1 MDPLKFNI
9 LPDEDEPTGHGPSHP
24 RPGSVRDPVCGM
36 WVDPKT
42 AADSYR
48 FGDRTYYF
56 CHSHCRVR
64 FEADPDRYLGSPEAP
79 AVPAS
84 GCGTP
89 EAGEHGWQPA
99 SYTCPMHPEVLAD
112 RPGACSLCGMALEP
126 RAVSLEEP
134 DNPELSDMSSRFR
147 VSLVLTLPIFLLAMS
162 EMIAGGSLLPHR
174 LVEVSTWIQCLLAA
188 PVVLW
193 GGWPLLQRGWS
204 SLVHRSP
211 NMFTLIG
218 LGTATSYL
226 YSLAAILAPSR
237 FPEAFTG
244 PDGAVPVY
252 FEAAAVITT
261 LVLLGQ
267 VLELRARQRT
277 GSAIRS
283 LLRLAPE
290 TARRLGEDGTEEEV
304 SLDLVEVD
312 ARLRVRPGE
321 RIPVDGVV
329 LEGASSV
336 DESMITGEPLP
347 VRKLPA
353 NRVTG
358 GTINQTGSFV
368 MQATRVG
375 QDTVLARIV
384 QMVAEAQRTRAPIQR
399 FADAVSARF
408 VPAVLLAA
416 LLTFMVWS
424 LLGPQP
430 AMAYGLVNAVA
441 VLIIACPCALG
452 LATPMSIM
460 VATGRGAGSGVLVK
474 KAASLEALAGVDTLV
489 VDKTGTLTEG
499 KPGLRTL
506 VALPGWSEEE
516 MLSSVAG
523 LEQASEHPLA
533 GAILEAA
540 RSRGLDPAPVQDFQ
554 AVPGRGIRGS
564 VLGRSLAVGNAR
576 MLEELGIET
585 ETPRHQRDSVRES
598 GQAVV
603 LVAADGRLAGWLGVE
618 DPVKRSAKEAL
629 YQLQQ
634 EGLRILMATGD
645 HRKSAER
652 VAYELGIDQ
661 VWAEVNPAE
670 KAMIVKQLQEEGK
683 RVAMAGDGI
692 NDAPALAQAQVGIAM
707 GGGTDVAI
715 ESAGITLL
723 GGDLGGLVR
732 AFRLSRRT
740 MRNIRQNLFLAF
752 VYNLLGIPVA
762 AGLLYPLFGLFLNP
776 MIAAAAMTFSS
787 LSVIG
792 NALRLRRQAL

>member
-1 MDPLKFNI
+1 MDPPRLNI
-9 LPDEDEPTGHGPSHP
+9 LPDPGEPSGHGPSGRKP
-24 RPGSVRDPVCGM
+24 DSVRDPVCGM
-36 WVDPKT
+36 WVAPKT
-42 AADSYR
+42 AADSCR
-48 FGDRTYYF
+48 FRDRTYYF
-56 CHSHCRVR
+56 CRSHCRTQ
-64 FEADPDRYLGSPEAP
+64 FEADPDRYLGSREPP
-79 AVPAS
+79 VVPAS
-84 GCGTP
+84 ASGTP
-89 EAGEHGWQPA
+89 ESEDQQEPA

-112 RPGACSLCGMALEP
+112 RPGACPLCGMALEP
-126 RAVSLEEP
+126 RAVALEEP
-134 DNPELSDMSSRFR
+134 DNPELTDMSRRFK
-147 VSLVLTLPIFLLAMS
+147 VSLVLTLPLFLLAMS
-162 EMIAGGSLLPHR
+162 EMVAGGWLQSRWPA
-174 LVEVSTWIQCLLAA
+174 EVSAWIQCLLAA

-204 SLVHRSP
+204 SLLHRSP

-226 YSLAAILAPSR
+226 YSLAATLAPSW
-237 FPEAFTG
+237 FPDAFRG
-244 PDGAVPVY
+244 PDGAVAVY

-283 LLRLAPE
+283 LLKLAPE
-290 TARRLGEDGTEEEV
+290 TAHRLREDGTEEEV
-304 SLDLVEVD
+304 SLDRIAVD

-336 DESMITGEPLP
+336 DESMLTGEPLP
-347 VRKLPA
+347 VQKLPA
-353 NRVTG
+353 NQVTG
-358 GTINQTGSFV
+358 GTMNQTGSFV
-368 MQATRVG
+368 MRATRVG
-375 QDTVLARIV
+375 QDTLLTRIV
-384 QMVAEAQRTRAPIQR
+384 QLVADAQRTRAPIQR

-416 LLTFMVWS
+416 LLTFVAWS

-474 KAASLEALAGVDTLV
+474 NAAALEALDSVDTLV
-489 VDKTGTLTEG
+489 LDKTGTLTEG
-499 KPGLRTL
+499 KPRLRTL
-506 VALPGWSEEE
+506 AALPGWSEEE
-516 MLSSVAG
+516 LLSAVAG

-540 RSRGLDPAPVQDFQ
+540 RSRGLDPDPVQEFQ
-554 AVPGRGIRGS
+554 AVPGRGIRGR
-564 VLGRSLAVGNAR
+564 VRGRSLVVGNAR
-576 MLEELGIET
+576 MLEELGIKT
-585 ETPRHQRDSVRES
+585 GAPHHRRDSLMEA

-603 LVAADGRLAGWLGVE
+603 LVAAEGRLAGWLGVE
-618 DPVKRSAKEAL
+618 DPVKRSAKEAV
-629 YQLQQ
+629 YRLQQ
-634 EGLRILMATGD
+634 EGLRVLMVTGD

-652 VAYELGIDQ
+652 VAYELGIDE
-661 VWAEVNPAE
+661 VVAEVDPRE
-670 KAMIVKQLQEEGK
+670 KARIVKRLQEEGK

-707 GGGTDVAI
+707 GGGADVAI
-715 ESAGITLL
+715 ESAGITLV
-723 GGDLGGLVR
+723 GGDPGGLVR

-740 MRNIRQNLFLAF
+740 LHNIRQNLFLAF

-762 AGLLYPLFGLFLNP
+762 AGVFYPLFGLLLNP

-787 LSVIG
+787 LSVIA
-792 NALRLRRQAL
+792 NALRLRRLPL

>member
-1 MDPLKFNI
+1 MTPSTWNI
-9 LPDEDEPTGHGPSHP
+9 LPDQGEPTGHGSSHP
-24 RPGSVRDPVCGM
+24 QPGSERDPVCGM
-36 WVDPKT
+36 RVNPKT
-42 AADSYR
+42 AADSYTFR
-48 FGDRTYYF
+48 GQTYYF
-56 CHSHCRVR
+56 CRPHCRTE
-64 FEADPDRYLGSPEAP
+64 FEADPDRYLRSRETAAGP
-79 AVPAS
+79 AAATE
-84 GCGTP
+84 TP
-89 EAGEHGWQPA
+89 DVKGHGQPA
-99 SYTCPMHPEVLAD
+99 SYTCPMHPEVSRD
-112 RPGACSLCGMALEP
+112 RPGACPLCGMALEP
-126 RAVSLEEP
+126 RAVALEEP
-134 DNPELSDMSSRFR
+134 ENPELSAMRGRFK
-147 VSLVLTLPIFLLAMS
+147 VSLVLTIPIFLLAMS
-162 EMIAGGSLLPHR
+162 EMIGGNSLLPHR
-174 LVEVSTWIQCLLAA
+174 LAGVSVWIQCLLAA

-193 GGWPLLQRGWS
+193 GGWPLLERGWT

-218 LGTATSYL
+218 LGTSTSYL
-226 YSLAAILAPSR
+226 YSLAATLAPSL
-237 FPEAFTG
+237 FPDAFRG

-267 VLELRARQRT
+267 VLELRARQQT

-283 LLRLAPE
+283 LLSLAPE
-290 TARRLGEDGTEEEV
+290 TAHRLREDGTEEEIPLDRV
-304 SLDLVEVD
+304 SVD

-336 DESMITGEPLP
+336 DESMLTGEPLP
-347 VRKLPA
+347 VQKLPA

-358 GTINQTGSFV
+358 ATMNQTGSFI
-368 MQATRVG
+368 MRATRVG
-375 QDTVLARIV
+375 EDTLLARIV
-384 QMVAEAQRTRAPIQR
+384 RMVAEAQRTRAPIQR

-408 VPAVLLAA
+408 VPSVLLVA
-416 LLTFMVWS
+416 LLTFVVWS

-430 AMAYGLVNAVA
+430 PMAYGLVNAVA

-474 KAASLEALAGVDTLV
+474 NAAALEALDSVDTLV
-489 VDKTGTLTEG
+489 LDKTGTLTEG
-499 KPGLRTL
+499 KPRLRTL

-516 MLSSVAG
+516 LLSAVAG

-540 RSRGLDPAPVQDFQ
+540 ESRGLDPDPVQEFQ
-554 AVPGRGIRGS
+554 AIPGRGIRGR
-564 VLGRSLAVGNAR
+564 VRGRSLVVGNAR

-585 ETPRHQRDSVRES
+585 GAPHHRRDSVREA

-618 DPVKRSAKEAL
+618 DPLKRSAKEAVF
-629 YQLQQ
+629 QLHRAVP
-634 EGLRILMATGD
+634 RILMVTGD
-645 HRKSAER
+645 HRKSAEK

-661 VWAEVNPAE
+661 VVAEVDPRE
-670 KAMIVKQLQEEGK
+670 KGAIVKRLQEEGK
-683 RVAMAGDGI
+683 RVAMVGDGI

-715 ESAGITLL
+715 ESAGITLV
-723 GGDLGGLVR
+723 GGDLHGLVR

-762 AGLLYPLFGLFLNP
+762 AGLLFPLFGLFLNP

-792 NALRLRRQAL
+792 NALRLRRLAL

>member
-1 MDPLKFNI
+1 MDPLKLNI
-9 LPDEDEPTGHGPSHP
+9 LPDAGEPGGHGPSEP
-24 RPGSVRDPVCGM
+24 NPNAVRDPVCGM

-48 FGDRTYYF
+48 FRDRTYYF
-56 CHSHCRVR
+56 CRSHCRTR
-64 FEADPDRYLGSPEAP
+64 FETDPDLYLGSPEPPAAP
-79 AVPAS
+79 ATGS
-84 GCGTP
+84 GTP
-89 EAGEHGWQPA
+89 EVEEHHRQPA

-112 RPGACSLCGMALEP
+112 RPGACPLCGMALEP

-147 VSLVLTLPIFLLAMS
+147 ISLVLTLPIFLLAMS
-162 EMIAGGSLLPHR
+162 EMIGGGSLLPHR
-174 LVEVSTWIQCLLAA
+174 LVEVSAWIQGLLAA

-204 SLVHRSP
+204 SLVNRSP

-226 YSLAAILAPSR
+226 YSLAAALAPSR
-237 FPEAFTG
+237 FPDAFRG

-283 LLRLAPE
+283 LLKLAPE

-312 ARLRVRPGE
+312 TRLRVRPGE

-336 DESMITGEPLP
+336 DESMLTGEPLP

-358 GTINQTGSFV
+358 GTMNQTGSFV
-368 MQATRVG
+368 MRATRVG

-416 LLTFMVWS
+416 LLTFVVWS

-460 VATGRGAGSGVLVK
+460 VATGRGAGAGVLVK
-474 KAASLEALAGVDTLV
+474 NASALEALGSVDTLV
-489 VDKTGTLTEG
+489 LDKTGTLTEG
-499 KPGLRTL
+499 KPRLRTL

-516 MLSSVAG
+516 LLSAVAG

-540 RSRGLDPAPVQDFQ
+540 RSRGLDPAPAQDFQ

-564 VLGRSLAVGNAR
+564 VRGRSLAVGNAR

-585 ETPRHQRDSVRES
+585 GAPHHRRDGVRES
-598 GQAVV
+598 GQALV
-603 LVAADGRLAGWLGVE
+603 LVAAGGRLAGWLGVE

-634 EGLRILMATGD
+634 EGLRILMVTGD
-645 HRKSAER
+645 HRQSAER
-652 VAYELGIDQ
+652 VAHELGIDQ
-661 VWAEVNPAE
+661 VRAEVNPAE

-715 ESAGITLL
+715 ESAGITLV

-762 AGLLYPLFGLFLNP
+762 AGLLYPLFGLFLSP

>member
-1 MDPLKFNI
+1 MDPSKFNI
-9 LPDEDEPTGHGPSHP
+9 LPDEGKPSGQSPSPP
-24 RPGSVRDPVCGM
+24 RPDTVQDPVCGM

-42 AADSYR
+42 AADCYTGIR
-48 FGDRTYYF
+48 DRTYYF
-56 CHSHCRVR
+56 CRAHCRVQ
-64 FEADPDRYLGSPEAP
+64 FEADPERYLGSREPP

-84 GCGTP
+84 GSGTP
-89 EAGEHGWQPA
+89 ESEDQRQPA
-99 SYTCPMHPEVLAD
+99 SYTCPMHPEVLTD
-112 RPGACSLCGMALEP
+112 RPGACPLCGMALEP
-126 RAVSLEEP
+126 RAVTLEEP
-134 DNPELSDMSSRFR
+134 DNPELSDMKGRFR
-147 VSLVLTLPIFLLAMS
+147 ISLILTLPIFPLAMS
-162 EMIAGGSLLPHR
+162 EMVGGSLVKPLW
-174 LVEVSTWIQCLLAA
+174 LAGASAWIQCLLAA

-204 SLVHRSP
+204 SLLNLSP

-226 YSLAAILAPSR
+226 YSLAATLTPSL
-237 FPEAFTG
+237 FPDAFRG
-244 PDGAVPVY
+244 PDGAVAVY

-283 LLRLAPE
+283 LLKLAPE
-290 TARRLGEDGTEEEV
+290 TARRLREDGTEEEV
-304 SLDLVEVD
+304 SLDRIAVD

-336 DESMITGEPLP
+336 DESMLTGEPLP
-347 VRKLPA
+347 VQKLPA

-358 GTINQTGSFV
+358 GTMNQTGSFV
-368 MQATRVG
+368 MGATRVG
-375 QDTVLARIV
+375 QDTLLARIV

-416 LLTFMVWS
+416 LLTFVVWS

-430 AMAYGLVNAVA
+430 AMAYGLINAVA

-474 KAASLEALAGVDTLV
+474 NAAALEVLDSVNTLV
-489 VDKTGTLTEG
+489 LDKTGTLTEG
-499 KPGLRTL
+499 KPRLRTL
-506 VALPGWSEEE
+506 AALPGWSEEE
-516 MLSSVAG
+516 LLSAVAS

-540 RSRGLDPAPVQDFQ
+540 GSRGLDLAPVREFQ
-554 AVPGRGIRGS
+554 AVPGRGIRGQ
-564 VLGRSLAVGNAR
+564 VRGRSLVVGNAR

-585 ETPRHQRDSVRES
+585 GVPHHRRDNVRES

-618 DPVKRSAKEAL
+618 DPVKPSAREAL
-629 YQLQQ
+629 YQLQR
-634 EGLRILMATGD
+634 EGLRILMVTGD

-661 VWAEVNPAE
+661 VRAEVDPGE
-670 KAMIVKQLQEEGK
+670 KAMIVKQLQEGGK

-692 NDAPALAQAQVGIAM
+692 NDAPALARAQVGIAM

-715 ESAGITLL
+715 ESAGITLV

-762 AGLLYPLFGLFLNP
+762 AGLLYPLFGLLLNP

-787 LSVIG
+787 LSVIA
-792 NALRLRRQAL
+792 NALRLRRLPL

>member
-1 MDPLKFNI
+1 MDPPKFNI
-9 LPDEDEPTGHGPSHP
+9 LPDQGDPTGHSPS
-24 RPGSVRDPVCGM
+24 RPQPDSVRDPVCGM
-36 WVDPKT
+36 WVEPKT

-48 FGDRTYYF
+48 FRDRTYYF
-56 CHSHCRVR
+56 CRPHCRAQ
-64 FEADPDRYLGSPEAP
+64 FEADPDRYLGSRETA
-79 AVPAS
+79 AAPAS
-84 GCGTP
+84 GSGTP
-89 EAGEHGWQPA
+89 ESGDHRRSAG
-99 SYTCPMHPEVLAD
+99 YTCPMHPEIVTD
-112 RPGACSLCGMALEP
+112 RPGACPLCGMALEP
-126 RAVSLEEP
+126 RAVALEEP
-134 DNPELSDMSSRFR
+134 DNPELTDMSRRFR
-147 VSLVLTLPIFLLAMS
+147 ISLILTLPVFLLAMS
-162 EMIAGGSLLPHR
+162 EMVGGSLLQP
-174 LVEVSTWIQCLLAA
+174 LWPAEVSVWIQCLLAA

-193 GGWPLLQRGWS
+193 GGWPLLQRAWS
-204 SLVHRSP
+204 STVLLSP

-218 LGTATSYL
+218 LGTSTSYL
-226 YSLAAILAPSR
+226 YSLAATLAPSL
-237 FPEAFTG
+237 FPDAFRG

-283 LLRLAPE
+283 LLSLAPE
-290 TARRLGEDGTEEEV
+290 TARRLREDGTEEEV
-304 SLDLVEVD
+304 SLELVEVD

-321 RIPVDGVV
+321 RVPVDGIV

-336 DESMITGEPLP
+336 DESMLTGEPLP
-347 VRKLPA
+347 VQKLPA
-353 NRVTG
+353 DRVTG
-358 GTINQTGSFV
+358 GTMNQTGSFV
-368 MQATRVG
+368 MRATRVG
-375 QDTVLARIV
+375 QDTLLARIV

-416 LLTFMVWS
+416 LLTFLGWS

-430 AMAYGLVNAVA
+430 AMAYGLINAVA

-474 KAASLEALAGVDTLV
+474 NAAALEAFDSVDTLV
-489 VDKTGTLTEG
+489 LDKTGTLTEG

-516 MLSSVAG
+516 MLSAVAS

-540 RSRGLDPAPVQDFQ
+540 ASRGVHLAPVQEFQ
-554 AVPGRGIRGS
+554 AIPGRGIRGQ
-564 VLGRSLAVGNAR
+564 VRGRSLVVGNAR
-576 MLEELGIET
+576 MLDELGIET
-585 ETPRHQRDSVRES
+585 GAAHHRRDNVRES
-598 GQAVV
+598 GQALV

-629 YQLQQ
+629 YQLQRA
-634 EGLRILMATGD
+634 GLRLLMVTGD
-645 HRKSAER
+645 HRKSAEK

-661 VWAEVNPAE
+661 VVAEVGPRE
-670 KAMIVKQLQEEGK
+670 KGAIVKRLQGEGK

-715 ESAGITLL
+715 ESAGITLV

-732 AFRLSRRT
+732 AFGLSRRT

-752 VYNLLGIPVA
+752 VYNLLGIPIA
-762 AGLLYPLFGLFLNP
+762 AGLLYPLFGLLLSP
-776 MIAAAAMTFSS
+776 MLAAAAMTFSS
-787 LSVIG
+787 LSVIA
-792 NALRLRRQAL
+792 NALRLRRLPL

>member
-1 MDPLKFNI
+1 MDPPKLNI
-9 LPDEDEPTGHGPSHP
+9 LPDPGEPSSHSPSHP
-24 RPGSVRDPVCGM
+24 TPHTVRDPVCGM

-42 AADSYR
+42 AADSYA
-48 FGDRTYYF
+48 FGGQTYYF
-56 CHSHCRVR
+56 CRPHCRAT
-64 FEADPDRYLGSPEAP
+64 FEADPDRYLGSRETAASP
-79 AVPAS
+79 AAATE
-84 GCGTP
+84 TP
-89 EAGEHGWQPA
+89 DLKDHGPTA

-112 RPGACSLCGMALEP
+112 RPGACPLCGMALEP
-126 RAVSLEEP
+126 GAVTLEEP
-134 DNPELSDMSSRFR
+134 DNPELSAMGSRFKI
-147 VSLVLTLPIFLLAMS
+147 SLVLTLPIFLLAMW
-162 EMIAGGSLLPHR
+162 EMIGGSVPQPHW
-174 LVEVSTWIQCLLAA
+174 LAGVSAWIQCLLAA
-188 PVVLW
+188 PVVFW
-193 GGWPLLQRGWS
+193 GGWPLLERGWT
-204 SLVHRSP
+204 SLAHRSL

-218 LGTATSYL
+218 VGTATSFL
-226 YSLAAILAPSR
+226 YSLTATLAPSL
-237 FPEAFTG
+237 FPDAFRG

-283 LLRLAPE
+283 LLSLAPE
-290 TARRLGEDGTEEEV
+290 TAHRLREDGAEEEIPLDRV
-304 SLDLVEVD
+304 SVD

-321 RIPVDGVV
+321 RIPTDGEV

-336 DESMITGEPLP
+336 DESMLTGESLP
-347 VRKLPA
+347 VQKLPA
-353 NRVTG
+353 DRVTG
-358 GTINQTGSFV
+358 GTMNQTGSFV
-368 MQATRVG
+368 MRATRVG
-375 QDTVLARIV
+375 QDTLLARIV
-384 QMVAEAQRTRAPIQR
+384 RMVAEAQRTSAPIQR

-408 VPAVLLAA
+408 VPAVLLVA
-416 LLTFMVWS
+416 LLTFVVWS

-430 AMAYGLVNAVA
+430 PMAYGLINAVA

-474 KAASLEALAGVDTLV
+474 NAAALEALDSVDTLV
-489 VDKTGTLTEG
+489 LDKTGTLTEG
-499 KPGLRTL
+499 KPRLRRL

-516 MLSSVAG
+516 LLSAVAS

-540 RSRGLDPAPVQDFQ
+540 KSRGLDPAPVQEFQ
-554 AVPGRGIRGS
+554 AVPGRGIRGR
-564 VLGRSLAVGNAR
+564 VRGRSLVVGNAR

-585 ETPRHQRDSVRES
+585 GAPHHRRDSVRES

-618 DPVKRSAKEAL
+618 DPVKSSAREAVFR
-629 YQLQQ
+629 LQHS
-634 EGLRILMATGD
+634 GLRILMVTGD

-661 VWAEVNPAE
+661 VVAEVDPQE
-670 KAMIVKQLQEEGK
+670 KGAIVKRLQAEGK

-715 ESAGITLL
+715 ESAGITLV

-732 AFRLSRRT
+732 AFQLSRRT

-792 NALRLRRQAL
+792 NALRLRRLAL

>member
-1 MDPLKFNI
+1 MTPPTWNI
-9 LPDEDEPTGHGPSHP
+9 LPDQGRPPGHGPSP
-24 RPGSVRDPVCGM
+24 PKPEAVKDPVCGM
-36 WVDPKT
+36 WVNPKT
-42 AADSYR
+42 AADSFVFR
-48 FGDRTYYF
+48 GQTYYF
-56 CHSHCRVR
+56 CRPHCRAE
-64 FEADPDRYLGSPEAP
+64 FQADPDRYLGSRET
-79 AVPAS
+79 AVGPSAGS
-84 GCGTP
+84 ETP
-89 EAGEHGWQPA
+89 PLADHRQPP
-99 SYTCPMHPEVLAD
+99 SYTCPMHPEVLTD
-112 RPGACSLCGMALEP
+112 RPGACPLCGMALES
-126 RAVSLEEP
+126 RVVTLEEP
-134 DNPELSDMSSRFR
+134 DNPELSAMRSRFK
-147 VSLVLTLPIFLLAMS
+147 VSLVLTLPVFLLAMS
-162 EMIAGGSLLPHR
+162 EMIAGSSLQPQWLANR
-174 LVEVSTWIQCLLAA
+174 STWIQCLLAA

-193 GGWPLLQRGWS
+193 GGWPFLKRGWA
-204 SLVHRSP
+204 SLLRRSP

-226 YSLAAILAPSR
+226 YSLAATLAPSL
-237 FPEAFTG
+237 FPDAFRD

-267 VLELRARQRT
+267 VLELRARQQT

-283 LLRLAPE
+283 LLSLAPQ
-290 TARRLGEDGTEEEV
+290 TAHRLREDGTEEEI
-304 SLDLVEVD
+304 SLDRVPVD

-321 RIPVDGVV
+321 RIPTDGEV

-336 DESMITGEPLP
+336 DESMLTGEPLP
-347 VRKLPA
+347 VQKLPA

-358 GTINQTGSFV
+358 GTMNQTGSFV
-368 MQATRVG
+368 MRATRVG
-375 QDTVLARIV
+375 QDTLLARIV
-384 QMVAEAQRTRAPIQR
+384 QMVAEAQRTKAPIQR

-416 LLTFMVWS
+416 LLTFLAWS

-430 AMAYGLVNAVA
+430 SMAYGLVNAVA

-460 VATGRGAGSGVLVK
+460 VATGRGAGSGVLIK
-474 KAASLEALAGVDTLV
+474 DAAALEALDSVDTLV
-489 VDKTGTLTEG
+489 LDKTGTLTEG
-499 KPGLRTL
+499 KPRLRTL
-506 VALPGWSEEE
+506 VALPGWSEGEL
-516 MLSSVAG
+516 LSAVAS

-533 GAILEAA
+533 AAILEAA
-540 RSRGLDPAPVQDFQ
+540 ESRGLDLVPVQEFR
-554 AVPGRGIRGS
+554 AIPGRGIRGR
-564 VLGRSLAVGNAR
+564 VRGRSLVVGNAR

-585 ETPRHQRDSVRES
+585 GAPHHRRDNLRES

-618 DPVKRSAKEAL
+618 DPLKRSAKEAVF
-629 YQLQQ
+629 QLQHA
-634 EGLRILMATGD
+634 GLRILMVTGD
-645 HRKSAER
+645 HRKSAEK

-661 VWAEVNPAE
+661 VVAEVDPRE
-670 KAMIVKQLQEEGK
+670 KGAIVKRLKAEGK
-683 RVAMAGDGI
+683 QVAMAGDGI

-715 ESAGITLL
+715 ESAGITLV

-732 AFRLSRRT
+732 AFQLSRRT

-762 AGLLYPLFGLFLNP
+762 AGLLYPLFGLLLNP

-792 NALRLRRQAL
+792 NALRLRRLAL

>member
-1 MDPLKFNI
+1 MDPPKLNI
-9 LPDEDEPTGHGPSHP
+9 LPDPGEPTGHGPSGP
-24 RPGSVRDPVCGM
+24 KPGTVRDPVCSM
-36 WVDPKT
+36 WVDPQT
-42 AADSYR
+42 AADSYT
-48 FGDRTYYF
+48 FGGQTYYF
-56 CHSHCRVR
+56 CHPNCRAA
-64 FEADPDRYLGSPEAP
+64 FQADPDRYLGSREPDP
-79 AVPAS
+79 CPAS
-84 GCGTP
+84 AIETP
-89 EAGEHGWQPA
+89 DLKDDGQPA
-99 SYTCPMHPEVLAD
+99 SYTCPMHPQVLAD
-112 RPGACSLCGMALEP
+112 RPAACPLCGMALEP
-126 RAVSLEEP
+126 RVVAREEP
-134 DNPELSDMSSRFR
+134 DNPELSDMSGRFKI
-147 VSLVLTLPIFLLAMS
+147 SLALTLPIFLLAMS
-162 EMIAGGSLLPHR
+162 EMMAGGSLLPHR
-174 LVEVSTWIQCLLAA
+174 LAGISVWIQCLLAA

-193 GGWPLLQRGWS
+193 GGWPLLQRGWR

-218 LGTATSYL
+218 LGTSTSYL
-226 YSLAAILAPSR
+226 YSLAATLAPSR
-237 FPEAFTG
+237 FPDDFRG

-283 LLRLAPE
+283 LLSLAPD
-290 TARRLGEDGTEEEV
+290 TARRLRQDGTEEEIPLDRV
-304 SLDLVEVD
+304 SVD

-321 RIPVDGVV
+321 RIPTDGEV

-336 DESMITGEPLP
+336 DESMLTGEPLP

-353 NRVTG
+353 DPVTG
-358 GTINQTGSFV
+358 GTMNQTGSFI
-368 MQATRVG
+368 MRATRVG
-375 QDTVLARIV
+375 QDTLLARIV
-384 QMVAEAQRTRAPIQR
+384 QMVAEAQRTSAPIQR

-416 LLTFMVWS
+416 LLTFVAWS

-430 AMAYGLVNAVA
+430 PMAYGLVNAVA

-474 KAASLEALAGVDTLV
+474 NAAALEALDSVDTLV
-489 VDKTGTLTEG
+489 LDKTGTLTEG
-499 KPGLRTL
+499 KPRLRTL

-516 MLSSVAG
+516 LLSAVAG

-540 RSRGLDPAPVQDFQ
+540 ESRGLDPHPVQEFQ
-554 AVPGRGIRGS
+554 AVPGRGIRGQ
-564 VLGRSLAVGNAR
+564 VRGRSLVVGNAR
-576 MLEELGIET
+576 MLEELEIET
-585 ETPRHQRDSVRES
+585 GAAHHRRDSMREA

-618 DPVKRSAKEAL
+618 DSLKRSAKEAL
-629 YQLQQ
+629 FQLQQ
-634 EGLRILMATGD
+634 AGLRILMVTGD
-645 HRKSAER
+645 QRKSAER
-652 VAYELGIDQ
+652 VAHELGIDQ
-661 VWAEVNPAE
+661 VVAQVDPRE
-670 KAMIVKQLQEEGK
+670 KAAIVKRLQEEGK

-707 GGGTDVAI
+707 GSGADVAI
-715 ESAGITLL
+715 ESAGITLV

-732 AFRLSRRT
+732 AFRLSHRT
-740 MRNIRQNLFLAF
+740 LRNVRQNLFLAF

-762 AGLLYPLFGLFLNP
+762 AGLLYPLFGLLLNP

-792 NALRLRRQAL
+792 NALRLRRLPL

>member
-1 MDPLKFNI
+1 MDTPKFNI
-9 LPDEDEPTGHGPSHP
+9 LPDEDEPTGQGPS
-24 RPGSVRDPVCGM
+24 RPASDTVRDPVCGM
-36 WVDPKT
+36 QVNPKT
-42 AADSYR
+42 AADSYAL
-48 FGDRTYYF
+48 GGQTYYF
-56 CHSHCRVR
+56 CRPHCRTE
-64 FEADPDRYLGSPEAP
+64 FEADPDRYLVSQEAT
-79 AVPAS
+79 A
-84 GCGTP
+84 GTAAT
-89 EAGEHGWQPA
+89 ETTDLKDHGQPA

-112 RPGACSLCGMALEP
+112 RPGTCPLCGMALEP

-134 DNPELSDMSSRFR
+134 DNPELSDMRGRFR
-147 VSLVLTLPIFLLAMS
+147 ISLVLTLPVFLLAMS
-162 EMIAGGSLLPHR
+162 EMIAGGSLLPHWPAK
-174 LVEVSTWIQCLLAA
+174 VSTWIQCLLAA

-193 GGWPLLQRGWS
+193 GGWPLLERGWT
-204 SLVHRSP
+204 SLVRQSP

-226 YSLAAILAPSR
+226 YSLAATLAPSL
-237 FPEAFTG
+237 FPDAFRG
-244 PDGAVPVY
+244 SDGAVPVY

-283 LLRLAPE
+283 LLKLAPE
-290 TARRLGEDGTEEEV
+290 TARRLSEDGIEEEI
-304 SLDLVEVD
+304 SLDRIPVD

-336 DESMITGEPLP
+336 DESMLTGEPLP
-347 VRKLPA
+347 VQKLPA

-358 GTINQTGSFV
+358 GTMNQTGSFV
-368 MQATRVG
+368 MRATRVG
-375 QDTVLARIV
+375 QDTLLARIV

-416 LLTFMVWS
+416 LLTFLGWS

-460 VATGRGAGSGVLVK
+460 VATGRGAGAGVLVK
-474 KAASLEALAGVDTLV
+474 NAAALEALDSVDTLV
-489 VDKTGTLTEG
+489 LDKTGTLTEG
-499 KPGLRTL
+499 KPRLRTL
-506 VALPGWSEEE
+506 VALPGWSEGEL
-516 MLSSVAG
+516 LSAVAS

-540 RSRGLDPAPVQDFQ
+540 RSRGLDLAPVQEFQ
-554 AVPGRGIRGS
+554 AVPGRGIRGR
-564 VLGRSLAVGNAR
+564 VRGRSLVVGNAR

-585 ETPRHQRDSVRES
+585 GAPHHRRDSVSES

-603 LVAADGRLAGWLGVE
+603 LVAAGGRLAGWLGVE
-618 DPVKRSAKEAL
+618 DPVKSSAKEAVYRL
-629 YQLQQ
+629 HHAVPH
-634 EGLRILMATGD
+634 ILMVTGD
-645 HRKSAER
+645 HRKSAES
-652 VAYELGIDQ
+652 VAYEVGVDQ
-661 VWAEVNPAE
+661 VRAEVDPRE
-670 KAMIVKQLQEEGK
+670 KAMIVKRLQNEGK

-707 GGGTDVAI
+707 GSGTDVAM
-715 ESAGITLL
+715 ESAGITLV

-752 VYNLLGIPVA
+752 VYNLLGIPIA

-787 LSVIG
+787 LSVIA

>member
-1 MDPLKFNI
+1 MNAPKWKI
-9 LPDEDEPTGHGPSHP
+9 QPHQGEPCCHGPSP
-24 RPGSVRDPVCGM
+24 PKPEAVKDPVCGM
-36 WVDPKT
+36 WVNPKT
-42 AADSYR
+42 AADSFVFR
-48 FGDRTYYF
+48 GQTYYF
-56 CHSHCRVR
+56 CRPHCRAE
-64 FEADPDRYLGSPEAP
+64 FQADPDRYLGSRET
-79 AVPAS
+79 AVGSSAGS
-84 GCGTP
+84 ETP
-89 EAGEHGWQPA
+89 TLEDHRQPS
-99 SYTCPMHPEVLAD
+99 SYTCPMHPEVSRD
-112 RPGACSLCGMALEP
+112 RPGACPICGMALES
-126 RAVSLEEP
+126 RVVTLEEP
-134 DNPELSDMSSRFR
+134 DNPELSTMRGRFK
-147 VSLVLTLPIFLLAMS
+147 VSLVLTLPLFLLAMS
-162 EMIAGGSLLPHR
+162 EMIAGGSLQPQWLAER
-174 LVEVSTWIQCLLAA
+174 SAWIQCLLAA

-193 GGWPLLQRGWS
+193 GGWPFLERGWS
-204 SLVHRSP
+204 SVLHRSP

-218 LGTATSYL
+218 LGTTTTYL
-226 YSLAAILAPSR
+226 YSLAATLAPSL
-237 FPEAFTG
+237 FPDAFRD

-267 VLELRARQRT
+267 VLELRARQQT

-283 LLRLAPE
+283 LLRLAPD
-290 TARRLGEDGTEEEV
+290 TARRLREDGTEEEI
-304 SLDLVEVD
+304 SLDRVPVD

-329 LEGASSV
+329 VEGASSV
-336 DESMITGEPLP
+336 DESMLTGEPLP
-347 VRKLPA
+347 VQKLPA

-368 MQATRVG
+368 MRATRVG
-375 QDTVLARIV
+375 QDTLLARIV
-384 QMVAEAQRTRAPIQR
+384 QMVAEAQRTSAPIQR

-416 LLTFMVWS
+416 LLTFLAWS

-430 AMAYGLVNAVA
+430 PMAYGLVNAVA

-474 KAASLEALAGVDTLV
+474 NAAALEALDSVDTLV
-489 VDKTGTLTEG
+489 LDKTGTLTEG
-499 KPGLRTL
+499 KPRLRTL
-506 VALPGWSEEE
+506 VALPGWSEGEL
-516 MLSSVAG
+516 LSAVAS

-533 GAILEAA
+533 TAILEAA
-540 RSRGLDPAPVQDFQ
+540 ASRGLDLDPVQEFQ
-554 AVPGRGIRGS
+554 AIPGRGIRGR
-564 VLGRSLAVGNAR
+564 VRGRSLVVGNAR
-576 MLEELGIET
+576 MLQELGIET
-585 ETPRHQRDSVRES
+585 GAAHHRRDSVRES

-618 DPVKRSAKEAL
+618 DPVKSSAKQAVSR
-629 YQLQQ
+629 LQAA
-634 EGLRILMATGD
+634 GLHILMVTGD
-645 HRKSAER
+645 HRKAAES
-652 VAYELGIDQ
+652 VARELGIDQ
-661 VWAEVNPAE
+661 VAAEVDPGE
-670 KAMIVKQLQEEGK
+670 KGAIVQRLQSEGK

-715 ESAGITLL
+715 QSAGITLV
-723 GGDLGGLVR
+723 GGDLQGLVR
-732 AFRLSRRT
+732 AFRLSRLT

-776 MIAAAAMTFSS
+776 MIAAAAMTLSS

-792 NALRLRRQAL
+792 NALRLRRLAL

>member
-1 MDPLKFNI
+1 MDPPQLNI
-9 LPDEDEPTGHGPSHP
+9 LPDPGEPGGHGPSVRKP
-24 RPGSVRDPVCGM
+24 DSVRDPVCGM
-36 WVDPKT
+36 WVHPET
-42 AADSYR
+42 AADSCR
-48 FGDRTYYF
+48 FGGHTYYF
-56 CHSHCRVR
+56 CRSHCRAQ
-64 FEADPDRYLGSPEAP
+64 FEAEPERYLGSRETP

-84 GCGTP
+84 GSGTP
-89 EAGEHGWQPA
+89 EAKDRQEPA

-112 RPGACSLCGMALEP
+112 RPAACPLCGMALEP
-126 RAVSLEEP
+126 RAVALEEP
-134 DNPELSDMSSRFR
+134 DNPELSDMSRRFR
-147 VSLVLTLPIFLLAMS
+147 ISLVLTLPLFLLAMS
-162 EMIAGGSLLPHR
+162 EMVGGGWLQPR
-174 LVEVSTWIQCLLAA
+174 WPAEVSAWIQCLLAA

-193 GGWPLLQRGWS
+193 GGWPLLKRGWT

-218 LGTATSYL
+218 LGTSTSYL

-237 FPEAFTG
+237 FPDAFRG
-244 PDGAVPVY
+244 PDGAVAVY

-283 LLRLAPE
+283 LLKLAPE
-290 TARRLGEDGTEEEV
+290 TAHRLREDGTEEEV
-304 SLDLVEVD
+304 SLDRIAVD

-336 DESMITGEPLP
+336 DESMLTGEPLP
-347 VRKLPA
+347 VQKLPA

-358 GTINQTGSFV
+358 GTMNQTGSFV
-368 MQATRVG
+368 MRATRVG
-375 QDTVLARIV
+375 QDTLLARIV

-416 LLTFMVWS
+416 LLTFVGWS

-460 VATGRGAGSGVLVK
+460 VATGRGAGCGVLVK
-474 KAASLEALAGVDTLV
+474 NAAALEALDSVDTLV
-489 VDKTGTLTEG
+489 LDKTGTLTEG
-499 KPGLRTL
+499 KPRLRTL
-506 VALPGWSEEE
+506 AALPGWSEEE
-516 MLSSVAG
+516 LLSAVAG

-540 RSRGLDPAPVQDFQ
+540 RSRGLDPDPVQEFQ
-554 AVPGRGIRGS
+554 AVPGRGIRGQ
-564 VLGRSLAVGNAR
+564 VGGRSLVVGNAR
-576 MLEELGIET
+576 MLEELGIDT
-585 ETPRHQRDSVRES
+585 GAPHHRRDSVREA

-603 LVAADGRLAGWLGVE
+603 LVAAEGRLAGWLGVE
-618 DPVKRSAKEAL
+618 DPVKSSAKEAV
-629 YQLQQ
+629 YRLQQ
-634 EGLRILMATGD
+634 AARRVLMVTGD
-645 HRKSAER
+645 HRKSAES
-652 VAYELGIDQ
+652 VADELAIDQ
-661 VWAEVNPAE
+661 VVAEVDPRE
-670 KAMIVKQLQEEGK
+670 KAMTVKRLQEEGK

-707 GGGTDVAI
+707 GGGADVAI
-715 ESAGITLL
+715 ESAGITLV

-752 VYNLLGIPVA
+752 VYNLLGIPIA
-762 AGLLYPLFGLFLNP
+762 AGLLYPLFGLLLNP

-787 LSVIG
+787 LSVIA
-792 NALRLRRQAL
+792 NALRLRRLPL

>member
-1 MDPLKFNI
+1 MDPLNFNI
-9 LPDEDEPTGHGPSHP
+9 LPDQDEPTGHGPSGP
-24 RPGSVRDPVCGM
+24 KPGAVRDPVCGM

-42 AADSYR
+42 AADSCA
-48 FGDRTYYF
+48 FGGQTYYF
-56 CHSHCRVR
+56 CRTHCRTR
-64 FEADPDRYLGSPEAP
+64 FEADPDRYLGSPETP
-79 AVPAS
+79 AAPAS
-84 GCGTP
+84 GSGTP
-89 EAGEHGWQPA
+89 EVEEHHRQPG
-99 SYTCPMHPEVLAD
+99 SYTCPMHPEVLTD
-112 RPGACSLCGMALEP
+112 RPGACPLCGMALEP

-134 DNPELSDMSSRFR
+134 DNPELSDMRGRFKL
-147 VSLVLTLPIFLLAMS
+147 SLVLTLPIFLLAMS
-162 EMIAGGSLLPHR
+162 EMVAAGSLLPHW
-174 LVEVSTWIQCLLAA
+174 LAEVSAWIQCLLAA

-193 GGWPLLQRGWS
+193 GGWPLLQRGWA

-226 YSLAAILAPSR
+226 YSLAATLAPSL
-237 FPEAFTG
+237 FPDAFRG
-244 PDGAVPVY
+244 PGGSVPVY

-283 LLRLAPE
+283 LLKLAPE
-290 TARRLGEDGTEEEV
+290 TARRLHEDGTEEEI
-304 SLDLVEVD
+304 SLDLVQVD

-321 RIPVDGVV
+321 RIPIDGVV

-347 VRKLPA
+347 VQKLPA
-353 NRVTG
+353 DQVTG
-358 GTINQTGSFV
+358 GTMNQTGSFL
-368 MQATRVG
+368 MRATRVG

-416 LLTFMVWS
+416 LLTFVGWS

-460 VATGRGAGSGVLVK
+460 VATGRGAGAGVLVK
-474 KAASLEALAGVDTLV
+474 NAAALEALDSVDTLV
-489 VDKTGTLTEG
+489 LDKTGTLTEG
-499 KPGLRTL
+499 KPRLRTL

-516 MLSSVAG
+516 LLSVVAG

-540 RSRGLDPAPVQDFQ
+540 RSRGLDPVPVQEFQ
-554 AVPGRGIRGS
+554 SVPGRGIRGR
-564 VLGRSLAVGNAR
+564 VRGRSLVVGSAR

-585 ETPRHQRDSVRES
+585 GAPHRRRDSVGES

-603 LVAADGRLAGWLGVE
+603 MVAADGRLAGWLGVE
-618 DPVKRSAKEAL
+618 DPVKRSAKEAVFRL
-629 YQLQQ
+629 HHAVPQ
-634 EGLRILMATGD
+634 IVMVTGD
-645 HRKSAER
+645 HRKSAES
-652 VAYELGIDQ
+652 VAYEVGIDQ
-661 VWAEVNPAE
+661 VRAEVDPRE
-670 KAMIVKQLQEEGK
+670 KAMIVKRLQDEGK

-715 ESAGITLL
+715 ESAGITLV

-787 LSVIG
+787 LSVIA
-792 NALRLRRQAL
+792 NALRLRRLPL

>member
-1 MDPLKFNI
+1 MDPSKFNI
-9 LPDEDEPTGHGPSHP
+9 LPDEDEPHGHGSSQPNP
-24 RPGSVRDPVCGM
+24 DTVRDPVCGM
-36 WVDPKT
+36 WVNPET
-42 AADSYR
+42 AADSHAYR
-48 FGDRTYYF
+48 GQTYYF
-56 CHSHCRVR
+56 CRTQCRAQ
-64 FEADPDRYLGSPEAP
+64 FEADPDRYLGIREPPE
-79 AVPAS
+79 VPDS
-84 GCGTP
+84 GSGTP
-89 EAGEHGWQPA
+89 ESGDQRQPA
-99 SYTCPMHPEVLAD
+99 SYTCPMHPEVLTD
-112 RPGACSLCGMALEP
+112 RPAACPLCGMALEP

-134 DNPELSDMSSRFR
+134 ENPELSDMSRRFR
-147 VSLVLTLPIFLLAMS
+147 ISLVLTLPIFLLAMS
-162 EMIAGGSLLPHR
+162 EMAGGSLLQPQW
-174 LVEVSTWIQCLLAA
+174 LAGASTWIQCLLAA

-193 GGWPLLQRGWS
+193 GGWPLLQRGWA
-204 SLVHRSP
+204 SLVRRSP

-218 LGTATSYL
+218 LGTSTSYL
-226 YSLAAILAPSR
+226 YSLAATLAPSL
-237 FPEAFTG
+237 FPDAFRG
-244 PDGAVPVY
+244 PEGAVPVY

-290 TARRLGEDGTEEEV
+290 TARRLREDGTEEEV
-304 SLDLVEVD
+304 SLDRIAVD
-312 ARLRVRPGE
+312 ARVRVRPGE

-336 DESMITGEPLP
+336 DESMLTGEPLP
-347 VRKLPA
+347 VQKLPA
-353 NRVTG
+353 NPVTG
-358 GTINQTGSFV
+358 GTMNQNGSFV
-368 MQATRVG
+368 MRATRVG
-375 QDTVLARIV
+375 QDTLLARIV

-416 LLTFMVWS
+416 LLTFVAWT

-460 VATGRGAGSGVLVK
+460 VATGQGAGCGVLVK
-474 KAASLEALAGVDTLV
+474 NAAALEALDSVDTLV
-489 VDKTGTLTEG
+489 LDKTGTLTEG
-499 KPGLRTL
+499 KPRLRTL
-506 VALPGWSEEE
+506 AALPGWSEEE
-516 MLSSVAG
+516 ILSAAAS

-540 RSRGLDPAPVQDFQ
+540 GSRGLDLAPVEEFR
-554 AVPGRGIRGS
+554 AVPGRGIRGR
-564 VLGRSLAVGNAR
+564 VQGRFLVVGNAR

-585 ETPRHQRDSVRES
+585 GAANHRRDNVRES

-603 LVAADGRLAGWLGVE
+603 LVAAEGRLAGWLGVE
-618 DPVKRSAKEAL
+618 DPVKSSAKEAV
-629 YQLQQ
+629 YELQQ
-634 EGLRILMATGD
+634 EGLRILMVTGD
-645 HRKSAER
+645 HRKSAES
-652 VAYELGIDQ
+652 VAYELGIEQ
-661 VWAEVNPAE
+661 VRAEVDPGE
-670 KAMIVKQLQEEGK
+670 KGAIVKRLQEEGK

-707 GGGTDVAI
+707 GSGTDVAI
-715 ESAGITLL
+715 ESAGITLV
-723 GGDLGGLVR
+723 GGELRGLVR

-752 VYNLLGIPVA
+752 VYNLLGIPIA
-762 AGLLYPLFGLFLNP
+762 AGLLYPLFGLLLSP

-787 LSVIG
+787 LSVIA
-792 NALRLRRQAL
+792 NALRLRRLPL

>member
-1 MDPLKFNI
+1 MNPPKFNI
-9 LPDEDEPTGHGPSHP
+9 LPNQDEPTGHSPAPPHP
-24 RPGSVRDPVCGM
+24 DTVRDPVCGM
-36 WVDPKT
+36 WVNPKN
-42 AADSYR
+42 AADSYA
-48 FGDRTYYF
+48 FGGQTYYF
-56 CHSHCRVR
+56 CRPHCRTE
-64 FEADPDRYLGSPEAP
+64 FEADPDRYLGSREATAGP
-79 AVPAS
+79 AAATE
-84 GCGTP
+84 TP
-89 EAGEHGWQPA
+89 GLKDEGQPA
-99 SYTCPMHPEVLAD
+99 SYTCPMHPEIRAD
-112 RPGACSLCGMALEP
+112 RPGACPLCGMALEP
-126 RAVSLEEP
+126 QAVTLEEP
-134 DNPELSDMSSRFR
+134 DNPELSDMRVRFR
-147 VSLVLTLPIFLLAMS
+147 ISLVLTLPIFLLAMS
-162 EMIAGGSLLPHR
+162 EMVGGGLLQPRWLAGTS
-174 LVEVSTWIQCLLAA
+174 VWIQCLLAA

-193 GGWPLLQRGWS
+193 GGWPLLERAWT

-218 LGTATSYL
+218 LGTSTSYL
-226 YSLAAILAPSR
+226 YSLAAALTPSL
-237 FPEAFTG
+237 FPDAFRS

-283 LLRLAPE
+283 LLKLAPD
-290 TARRLGEDGTEEEV
+290 TAHRLREDGTEEEV
-304 SLDLVEVD
+304 SLDLVDVD
-312 ARLRVRPGE
+312 TWLRVRPGE

-336 DESMITGEPLP
+336 DESMLTGESLP
-347 VRKLPA
+347 VQKLPG
-353 NRVTG
+353 NGVTG
-358 GTINQTGSFV
+358 GTMNQTGSFV
-368 MQATRVG
+368 MRATRVG
-375 QDTVLARIV
+375 QDTLLARIV

-416 LLTFMVWS
+416 LLTFAGWS

-460 VATGRGAGSGVLVK
+460 VATGRGAGSGVLIK
-474 KAASLEALAGVDTLV
+474 NAAALEALASVDTLV
-489 VDKTGTLTEG
+489 LDKTGTLTEG
-499 KPGLRTL
+499 KPRLRTL

-516 MLSSVAG
+516 LLSAVAS

-533 GAILEAA
+533 GAILDAA
-540 RSRGLDPAPVQDFQ
+540 RRRGLDPAPAREFQ

-564 VLGRSLAVGNAR
+564 VRGRSLVVGNAR
-576 MLEELGIET
+576 MLEELGIEMGA
-585 ETPRHQRDSVRES
+585 PHHRRDSVRES

-618 DPVKRSAKEAL
+618 DPVKRSAREAVYRL
-629 YQLQQ
+629 HAAVPH
-634 EGLRILMATGD
+634 ILMVTGD
-645 HRKSAER
+645 HRKSAES
-652 VAYELGIDQ
+652 VAYEVGIDQ
-661 VWAEVNPAE
+661 VRAEVDPRE
-670 KAMIVKQLQEEGK
+670 KAMIVKRLQDEGR

-707 GGGTDVAI
+707 GGGTDVAM
-715 ESAGITLL
+715 ESAGITLV
-723 GGDLGGLVR
+723 GGDPEGLVR

-740 MRNIRQNLFLAF
+740 LGNIRQNLFLAF

-762 AGLLYPLFGLFLNP
+762 AGLLYPIFGLFLNP

>member
-1 MDPLKFNI
+1 MDPPEFNI
-9 LPDEDEPTGHGPSHP
+9 LPDQGEPTGHGPS
-24 RPGSVRDPVCGM
+24 RPQPDSVLDPVCGM

-42 AADSYR
+42 AADSYAYR
-48 FGDRTYYF
+48 GHTYYF
-56 CHSHCRVR
+56 CRPHCRTQ
-64 FEADPDRYLGSPEAP
+64 FEVDPDRYLGSRETP
-79 AVPAS
+79 AVPVAGS
-84 GCGTP
+84 GTP
-89 EAGEHGWQPA
+89 ESDDQRQPS
-99 SYTCPMHPEVLAD
+99 SYTCPMHPEVLSD
-112 RPGACSLCGMALEP
+112 RSGACPLCGMALEP
-126 RAVSLEEP
+126 RAVTLEEP
-134 DNPELSDMSSRFR
+134 DNPELSDMTGRFR
-147 VSLVLTLPIFLLAMS
+147 ISLILTIPVFLLAMS
-162 EMIAGGSLLPHR
+162 EMVGGGLLQPHWPA
-174 LVEVSTWIQCLLAA
+174 EVSAWIQCLLAA

-204 SLVHRSP
+204 SVLHLRP

-218 LGTATSYL
+218 LGTATAYL
-226 YSLAAILAPSR
+226 YSLAAILVPSL
-237 FPEAFTG
+237 FPHSFRG

-283 LLRLAPE
+283 LLRLAPD
-290 TARRLGEDGTEEEV
+290 TARRLREDGTEEEV
-304 SLDLVEVD
+304 SLDRIAVD

-347 VRKLPA
+347 VQKLPA
-353 NRVTG
+353 SRVTG
-358 GTINQTGSFV
+358 GTMNQTGSFV
-368 MQATRVG
+368 MRATTVG
-375 QDTVLARIV
+375 QDTLLARIV

-416 LLTFMVWS
+416 LLTFVVWS

-430 AMAYGLVNAVA
+430 AMAYGLINAVA

-452 LATPMSIM
+452 LATPMSVM
-460 VATGRGAGSGVLVK
+460 VATGRGAGCGVLVK
-474 KAASLEALAGVDTLV
+474 NAAALEALDSVDTLV
-489 VDKTGTLTEG
+489 LDKTGTLTEG
-499 KPGLRTL
+499 KPRLRTL
-506 VALPGWSEEE
+506 AALPGWSEEE
-516 MLSSVAG
+516 LLSAVAG

-540 RSRGLDPAPVQDFQ
+540 RSRGLEPGPVQEFQ
-554 AVPGRGIRGS
+554 AVPGRGIRGQ
-564 VLGRSLAVGNAR
+564 VRGRSLVVGNAR
-576 MLEELGIET
+576 MLEELGIDT
-585 ETPRHQRDSVRES
+585 GAPHHRRDTVRES

-603 LVAADGRLAGWLGVE
+603 LVAAEGRLAGWLGVE

-629 YQLQQ
+629 YQLQK
-634 EGLRILMATGD
+634 EGLRVLMVTGD
-645 HRKSAER
+645 HPKSAER
-652 VAYELGIDQ
+652 VAYELGIDH
-661 VWAEVNPAE
+661 VRAEVDPQE
-670 KAMIVKQLQEEGK
+670 KAMIVKRLQEEGQ

-715 ESAGITLL
+715 ESAGITLV

-762 AGLLYPLFGLFLNP
+762 AGLLYPLFGLLLSP
-776 MIAAAAMTFSS
+776 MIAAAAMTLSS
-787 LSVIG
+787 LSVIA
-792 NALRLRRQAL
+792 NALRLKRLAL

>member
-1 MDPLKFNI
+1 MDPLEFNI
-9 LPDEDEPTGHGPSHP
+9 LPDQDEPTGHGPSPP
-24 RPGSVRDPVCGM
+24 RLGTVRDPVCGM

-42 AADSYR
+42 AADSCA
-48 FGDRTYYF
+48 FGGQTYYF
-56 CHSHCRVR
+56 CRTDCRTR
-64 FEADPDRYLGSPEAP
+64 FEADPDRYLGSPETPAAP
-79 AVPAS
+79 S
-84 GCGTP
+84 TGSGTP
-89 EAGEHGWQPA
+89 EVKDHHRQPG
-99 SYTCPMHPEVLAD
+99 SYTCPMHPEVLTD
-112 RPGACSLCGMALEP
+112 RPGACPLCGMALEP

-134 DNPELSDMSSRFR
+134 DNPELSDMRGRFKL
-147 VSLVLTLPIFLLAMS
+147 SLVLTLPIFLLAMS
-162 EMIAGGSLLPHR
+162 EMIAGGSLLPHW
-174 LVEVSTWIQCLLAA
+174 LADVSAWIQGLLAA

-193 GGWPLLQRGWS
+193 GGWPLLERGWS
-204 SLVHRSP
+204 SLVNRSP

-226 YSLAAILAPSR
+226 YSLAATLAPSL
-237 FPEAFTG
+237 FPDAFRG
-244 PDGAVPVY
+244 PGGSVPVY

-283 LLRLAPE
+283 LLKLAPE
-290 TARRLGEDGTEEEV
+290 TARRLREDGTEEEI
-304 SLDLVEVD
+304 SLDLVQVD

-336 DESMITGEPLP
+336 DESMVTGEPLP
-347 VRKLPA
+347 VQKLPA
-353 NRVTG
+353 DPVTG
-358 GTINQTGSFV
+358 GTMNQTGSFL
-368 MQATRVG
+368 MRATRVG
-375 QDTVLARIV
+375 QDTFLARIV

-416 LLTFMVWS
+416 LLTFVAWS

-474 KAASLEALAGVDTLV
+474 NAAALEALAGVDTLV
-489 VDKTGTLTEG
+489 LDKTGTLTEG
-499 KPGLRTL
+499 KPRLRTL
-506 VALPGWSEEE
+506 GALPGWSEEE
-516 MLSSVAG
+516 LLSAVAG

-533 GAILEAA
+533 GAILDAA
-540 RSRGLDPAPVQDFQ
+540 RSRGLDPAPVQEFQ

-585 ETPRHQRDSVRES
+585 EAPPHQRDSARES

-603 LVAADGRLAGWLGVE
+603 MVAADGRLAGWLGVE
-618 DPVKRSAKEAL
+618 DSVKRSAKEAL

-661 VWAEVNPAE
+661 VRAEVSPAE
-670 KAMIVKQLQEEGK
+670 KALIVKQLQEEGK

-707 GGGTDVAI
+707 GSGTDVAM
-715 ESAGITLL
+715 ESAGITLV

-787 LSVIG
+787 LSVIA
-792 NALRLRRQAL
+792 NALRLRRLPL

>member
-1 MDPLKFNI
+1 MDPLKLNI
-9 LPDEDEPTGHGPSHP
+9 LPDAGEPGGHGPSEP
-24 RPGSVRDPVCGM
+24 NPNAVRDPVCGM

-48 FGDRTYYF
+48 LRDRTYYF
-56 CHSHCRVR
+56 CRSHCRTR
-64 FEADPDRYLGSPEAP
+64 FETDPHLYLGSPEPPAAP
-79 AVPAS
+79 ATGS
-84 GCGTP
+84 GTP
-89 EAGEHGWQPA
+89 EVEEHHRQPA

-112 RPGACSLCGMALEP
+112 RPGACPLCGMALEP

-147 VSLVLTLPIFLLAMS
+147 ISLVLTLPIFLLAMS
-162 EMIAGGSLLPHR
+162 EMIGGGSLLPHW
-174 LVEVSTWIQCLLAA
+174 LVEVSAWIQGLLAA

-193 GGWPLLQRGWS
+193 GGWPLLERGWS
-204 SLVHRSP
+204 SLVNRSP

-218 LGTATSYL
+218 LGTATSFL
-226 YSLAAILAPSR
+226 YSLAAALAPSR
-237 FPEAFTG
+237 FPEAFRG

-252 FEAAAVITT
+252 FEAVAVITT

-283 LLRLAPE
+283 LLKLAPE
-290 TARRLGEDGTEEEV
+290 TARRLAEDGTEEEV

-312 ARLRVRPGE
+312 TRLRVRPGE

-336 DESMITGEPLP
+336 DESMLTGEPLP

-358 GTINQTGSFV
+358 GTMNQTGSFV
-368 MQATRVG
+368 MRATRVG

-416 LLTFMVWS
+416 LLTFVVWS

-460 VATGRGAGSGVLVK
+460 VATGRGASAGVLVK
-474 KAASLEALAGVDTLV
+474 NASALEALGSVDTLV
-489 VDKTGTLTEG
+489 LDKTGTLTEG
-499 KPGLRTL
+499 KPRLRTL

-516 MLSSVAG
+516 LLSAVAG

-540 RSRGLDPAPVQDFQ
+540 RSRGLDPAPAQDFQ

-564 VLGRSLAVGNAR
+564 VRGRSLAVGNAR

-585 ETPRHQRDSVRES
+585 GAPHHRRDGVRES
-598 GQAVV
+598 GQALV
-603 LVAADGRLAGWLGVE
+603 LVAAGGQLAGWLGVE

-634 EGLRILMATGD
+634 EGLRILMVTGD
-645 HRKSAER
+645 HRQSAER
-652 VAYELGIDQ
+652 VAHELGIDQ
-661 VWAEVNPAE
+661 VRAEVNPAE

-715 ESAGITLL
+715 ESAGITLV
-723 GGDLGGLVR
+723 GGNLGGLVR

-762 AGLLYPLFGLFLNP
+762 AGLLYPLFGLFLSP

>member
-1 MDPLKFNI
+1 MDPPKLNI
-9 LPDEDEPTGHGPSHP
+9 LPDPGEPHGHGSSQPNP
-24 RPGSVRDPVCGM
+24 DSVRDPVCGM

-42 AADSYR
+42 AADSCS
-48 FGDRTYYF
+48 FGGHTYHFCRT
-56 CHSHCRVR
+56 HCRAR
-64 FEADPDRYLGSPEAP
+64 FEADPDRYLGSRETP
-79 AVPAS
+79 AVPDS
-84 GCGTP
+84 GSGTA
-89 EAGEHGWQPA
+89 EAEDQRRSAG
-99 SYTCPMHPEVLAD
+99 YTCPMHPEVLSD
-112 RPGACSLCGMALEP
+112 RPAACPLCGMALEP

-134 DNPELSDMSSRFR
+134 DNPELADMSRRFR
-147 VSLVLTLPIFLLAMS
+147 VSLVLTLPVFLLAMS
-162 EMIAGGSLLPHR
+162 EMVGGSLLQPR
-174 LVEVSTWIQCLLAA
+174 WLAGASAWIQCLLAA

-193 GGWPLLQRGWS
+193 GGWPLLQRGWA
-204 SLVHRSP
+204 SLLHLSP

-218 LGTATSYL
+218 LGTATSYF
-226 YSLAAILAPSR
+226 YSLAATLAPSL
-237 FPEAFTG
+237 FPDSFRG
-244 PDGAVPVY
+244 PDGAVSVY

-277 GSAIRS
+277 SGAIRS

-290 TARRLGEDGTEEEV
+290 TARRLREDGTEEEV
-304 SLDLVEVD
+304 SLDLVDVD

-347 VRKLPA
+347 VQKLPA
-353 NRVTG
+353 HRVTA
-358 GTINQTGSFV
+358 GTMNQTGSFV
-368 MQATRVG
+368 MRATRVG
-375 QDTVLARIV
+375 QDTLLARIV

-416 LLTFMVWS
+416 LLTFVVWS

-430 AMAYGLVNAVA
+430 AMAYGLINAVA

-474 KAASLEALAGVDTLV
+474 NAAALEALDRVDTLV
-489 VDKTGTLTEG
+489 LDKTGTLTEG
-499 KPGLRTL
+499 KPRLRTL

-516 MLSSVAG
+516 LLSAVAG

-533 GAILEAA
+533 GAILESA
-540 RSRGLDPAPVQDFQ
+540 RSRGLDLPPVREFQ
-554 AVPGRGIRGS
+554 AVPGRGIRGR
-564 VLGRSLAVGNAR
+564 VRGRSLVVGNAR

-585 ETPRHQRDSVRES
+585 GAPHHRRDNLRES

-603 LVAADGRLAGWLGVE
+603 LVAAEGRLAGWLGVE

-629 YQLQQ
+629 YRLQQ
-634 EGLRILMATGD
+634 QGLRILMVTGD
-645 HRKSAER
+645 HRKSAET

-661 VWAEVNPAE
+661 VVAEVDPRE
-670 KAMIVKQLQEEGK
+670 KGAIVKRLQEEGK

-692 NDAPALAQAQVGIAM
+692 NDAPALARAQVGIAM

-715 ESAGITLL
+715 ESAGITLV

-762 AGLLYPLFGLFLNP
+762 AGLLYPLFGLLLSP

-787 LSVIG
+787 LSVIA
-792 NALRLRRQAL
+792 NALRLRRQPL

>member
-9 LPDEDEPTGHGPSHP
+9 LPDEDEPTGHGPSQP

-56 CHSHCRVR
+56 CRSHCRTQ
-64 FEADPDRYLGSPEAP
+64 FEADPDRYLGSTVTPAAP
-79 AVPAS
+79 TTGS
-84 GCGTP
+84 GTP
-89 EAGEHGWQPA
+89 EAEEHLRQPA

-112 RPGACSLCGMALEP
+112 RPGACPLCGMALEP
-126 RAVSLEEP
+126 RAVSLQEP
-134 DNPELSDMSSRFR
+134 DNPELSDMSGRFR
-147 VSLVLTLPIFLLAMS
+147 ISLVLTLPIFLLAMS
-162 EMIAGGSLLPHR
+162 EMIAGGSLLP
-174 LVEVSTWIQCLLAA
+174 LWLAAVSTWIQCLLAA

-193 GGWPLLQRGWS
+193 GGWPLLERGWS
-204 SLVHRSP
+204 SLVNRSP

-226 YSLAAILAPSR
+226 YSLAATLAPSR
-237 FPEAFTG
+237 FPEAFKG

-304 SLDLVEVD
+304 SLDLVEAD
-312 ARLRVRPGE
+312 SRLRVRPGE

-347 VRKLPA
+347 VQKLPG

-358 GTINQTGSFV
+358 GTMNQTGSFV
-368 MQATRVG
+368 MRATRVG

-408 VPAVLLAA
+408 VPAVLLVA
-416 LLTFMVWS
+416 LLTFVGWS
-424 LLGPQP
+424 VLGPQP

-460 VATGRGAGSGVLVK
+460 VATGRGAGAGVLVK
-474 KAASLEALAGVDTLV
+474 NAAALEALDSVDTLV
-489 VDKTGTLTEG
+489 LDKTGTLTEG
-499 KPGLRTL
+499 KPRLRTL

-516 MLSSVAG
+516 LLSAVAG

-540 RSRGLDPAPVQDFQ
+540 RSRGLDPAPTQEFQ
-554 AVPGRGIRGS
+554 AVPGRGIRGR
-564 VLGRSLAVGNAR
+564 VRGRSLVVGSAR

-585 ETPRHQRDSVRES
+585 GAPHHRRDGVRES

-603 LVAADGRLAGWLGVE
+603 LVAAEGRLAGWMGVE
-618 DPVKRSAKEAL
+618 DPVKRSAKEAVFRL
-629 YQLQQ
+629 HHSVPH
-634 EGLRILMATGD
+634 ILMVTGD
-645 HRKSAER
+645 HRKSAES
-652 VAYELGIDQ
+652 VAYEVGIDQ
-661 VWAEVNPAE
+661 VRAEVDPRE
-670 KAMIVKQLQEEGK
+670 KAMIVKRLQDEGR

-715 ESAGITLL
+715 ESAGITLV

-787 LSVIG
+787 LSVIA
-792 NALRLRRQAL
+792 NALRLRRLAL

>member
-1 MDPLKFNI
+1 MDPLTLNI
-9 LPDEDEPTGHGPSHP
+9 LPDPGEPSGHGPSGP
-24 RPGSVRDPVCGM
+24 KSGAVRDPVCGM

-42 AADSYR
+42 AADSCA
-48 FGDRTYYF
+48 FGGQTYYF
-56 CHSHCRVR
+56 CRTHCRTR
-64 FEADPDRYLGSPEAP
+64 FEADPDRFLGSPETPAAP
-79 AVPAS
+79 DTGS
-84 GCGTP
+84 GTP
-89 EAGEHGWQPA
+89 EVEEHRRQPG
-99 SYTCPMHPEVLAD
+99 SYTCPMHPEILTD
-112 RPGACSLCGMALEP
+112 RPGACPLCGMALEP

-134 DNPELSDMSSRFR
+134 DNPELSDMRGRFR
-147 VSLVLTLPIFLLAMS
+147 ISLVLTLPVFLLAMS
-162 EMIAGGSLLPHR
+162 EMIAGGSLLPHW
-174 LVEVSTWIQCLLAA
+174 LAEVSAWIQCLLAA

-193 GGWPLLQRGWS
+193 GGWPLLQRGWA
-204 SLVHRSP
+204 SLVHLSP

-226 YSLAAILAPSR
+226 YSLAATLAPSL
-237 FPEAFTG
+237 FPDAFRG
-244 PDGAVPVY
+244 PGGSVPVY

-283 LLRLAPE
+283 LLKLAPE
-290 TARRLGEDGTEEEV
+290 TARRLREDGAEEEIP
-304 SLDLVEVD
+304 LDLVQVD

-336 DESMITGEPLP
+336 DESMVTGEPLP
-347 VRKLPA
+347 VQKLPA
-353 NRVTG
+353 DPVTG
-358 GTINQTGSFV
+358 GTMNQTGSFL
-368 MQATRVG
+368 MRATRVG
-375 QDTVLARIV
+375 QDTFLARIV

-416 LLTFMVWS
+416 LLTFVGWS

-430 AMAYGLVNAVA
+430 AMAYGLINAVA

-460 VATGRGAGSGVLVK
+460 VATGRGAGCGVLVK
-474 KAASLEALAGVDTLV
+474 NAAALEALAGADTLV
-489 VDKTGTLTEG
+489 LDKTGTLTEG
-499 KPGLRTL
+499 KPRLRTL

-516 MLSSVAG
+516 LLSAVAS

-540 RSRGLDPAPVQDFQ
+540 GSRNLDPAPVREFQ
-554 AVPGRGIRGS
+554 AVPGRGIRGR
-564 VLGRSLAVGNAR
+564 VRGRSLVVGNAR

-585 ETPRHQRDSVRES
+585 GAPHHRRDRVSES

-618 DPVKRSAKEAL
+618 DPVKRSAKDAL
-629 YQLQQ
+629 DQLQQ
-634 EGLRILMATGD
+634 EGLRVLMVTGD
-645 HRKSAER
+645 HRKSAES
-652 VAYELGIDQ
+652 VACELGIEH
-661 VWAEVNPAE
+661 VRAEADPRE
-670 KAMIVKQLQEEGK
+670 KAMIVKRLQEEGR

-707 GGGTDVAI
+707 GSGTDVAM
-715 ESAGITLL
+715 ESAGITLV

-752 VYNLLGIPVA
+752 VYNLLGIPIA

-787 LSVIG
+787 LSVIA
-792 NALRLRRQAL
+792 NALRLRRLAL